1 MRTEDLLREL
11 GQSEIVIFGTGF
23 VAERFYLALEKH
35 RVWGRVLFCMV
46 TKRAEGQ
53 AEFHGKPV
61 CLPEER
67 TIPDGALFC
76 LAVHESL
83 LAELEAV
90 LPRSW
95 MERAVWIYPNLWEL
109 LFGLPVEKNAMISR
123 RELLEKQDPSLN
135 WISVRYGAI
144 RDVLRAEGGTDGKYG
159 SDRGTD
165 CGLAESRELYVRA
178 MALHCGVK
186 TAEKRYQALRE
197 LARSMQA
204 QGFDPSHPLLI
215 DTDGHILDGLHRF
228 AAACALGIDEIPCTV
243 LPASG
248 MFEKILD
255 ERNWI
260 PDEMLDRAGVSE
272 EDRKR
277 IREAKKELTGTE
289 K

>member
-95 MERAVWIYPNLWEL
+95 MER
-109 LFGLPVEKNAMISR
+109 EKNAMISR

-260 PDEMLDRAGVSE
+260 PDEMLDRAGFSE